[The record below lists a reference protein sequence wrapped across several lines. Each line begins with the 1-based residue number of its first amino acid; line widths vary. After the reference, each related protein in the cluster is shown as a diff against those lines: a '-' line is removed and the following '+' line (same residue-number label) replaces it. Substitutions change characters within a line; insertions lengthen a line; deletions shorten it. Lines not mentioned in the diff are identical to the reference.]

1 MGKCFWRVITD
12 KTLVMAFYYAERMK
26 NHTFGQIVLIA
37 WARLNSVN

>member
-26 NHTFGQIVLIA
+26 KHTFGLMVFIA
-37 WARLNSVN
+37 WVRLNSVN